1 MIYLLFWWFLSPGY
15 TIRFCLR
22 SIVMT
27 VTQVVHSPSRE
38 HCGFAA
44 IRSALSYG
52 GTLNA
57 LISDVSS
64 SELQELK
71 TGTEKMLFKSFI
83 ISLLTYSLP
92 VLYTHVFARDKK
104 WVKKTFQGSKEAWSR
119 CWQLRHTKSLA
130 MPYIHDDEHFVNAFL
145 DKFPSGR
152 HCTLKHSVAP
162 GKDCILRHL
171 IHTLNDTLFSFFSD
185 CQCLS
190 FYYSSFLLMPIF
202 FFATEW
208 SGSSSVNT
216 KISQQSMLVKEMTS
230 IDQFSWFFLPAIGNK
245 LLCLEFRYI
254 NYLDILAFTTLPQL
268 RPSIAVSSCPKPVFW

>member
-22 SIVMT
+22 SVVMT

-44 IRSALSYG
+44 IRSAISYG

-104 WVKKTFQGSKEAWSR
+104 WVKKTFQGCKEAWSR
-119 CWQLRHTKSLA
+119 CWQLRRTKSLA

-152 HCTLKHSVAP
+152 HCTLKHRLLQAKTVSCAIWFTLWMTLCSYFFLTVSV
-162 GKDCILRHL
+162 CLFI
-171 IHTLNDTLFSFFSD
+171 TLLFCSCPSFFLQLCD
-185 CQCLS
+185 QAL
-190 FYYSSFLLMPIF
+190 
-202 FFATEW
+202 
-208 SGSSSVNT
+208 
-216 KISQQSMLVKEMTS
+216 LVKTQKFCS
-230 IDQFSWFFLPAIGNK
+230 N
-245 LLCLEFRYI
+245 LC
-254 NYLDILAFTTLPQL
+254 
-268 RPSIAVSSCPKPVFW
+268 